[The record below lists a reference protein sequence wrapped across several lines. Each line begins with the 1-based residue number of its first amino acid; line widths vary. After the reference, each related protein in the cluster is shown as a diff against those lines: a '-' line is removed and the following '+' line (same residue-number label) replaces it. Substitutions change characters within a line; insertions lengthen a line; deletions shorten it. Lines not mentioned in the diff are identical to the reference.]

1 MKALTVAQVLRL
13 QARLL
18 DRFGG
23 AAGVRDLGALE
34 GALGRPFAEF
44 EGVAAFP
51 EVHDKAAA
59 LFHGLVTCHTFVDG
73 NERVGLAVTLVWL
86 EVNGYRL
93 ALGAEQRYD
102 TTMRVADGT
111 LSTEALAALLRQA
124 ID

>member
-1 MKALTVAQVLRL
+1 MRSLTVEQVLRL
-13 QARLL
+13 HARLL
-18 DRFGG
+18 ERFGG

-44 EGVAAFP
+44 EGVPAFP

-59 LFHGLVTCHTFVDG
+59 LFHGLVTGHAFVDG
-73 NERVGLAVTLVWL
+73 NKRVGLAATLVWL

-93 ALGAEQRYD
+93 ALDAEQRYA
-102 TTMRVADGT
+102 TTILIADGT
-111 LSTEALAALLRQA
+111 LSTEALAALLRDA

>member
-1 MKALTVAQVLRL
+1 MRALTVTQVLRL
-13 QARLL
+13 HARLL
-18 DRFGG
+18 ERFGG
-23 AAGVRDLGALE
+23 AAGVRDQGALD

-59 LFHGLVTCHTFVDG
+59 LFRGLVTCHTFVDG
-73 NERVGLAVTLVWL
+73 NERVGLAATLAWL

-93 ALGAEQRYD
+93 ALDAGQRYA
-102 TTMRVADGT
+102 TTMRVADGS
-111 LSTEALAALLRQA
+111 LSTEALAKLLRDA

>member
-1 MKALTVAQVLRL
+1 MRSLTVEQVLRL
-13 QARLL
+13 HARLIE
-18 DRFGG
+18 RFGG

-44 EGVAAFP
+44 EGVSAFP
-51 EVHDKAAA
+51 DVHDKAAA
-59 LFHGLVTCHTFVDG
+59 LFHGLVTCHAFVDG
-73 NERVGLAVTLVWL
+73 NKRVGLAATLVWL

-93 ALGAEQRYD
+93 ALDAEQRYA

-111 LSTEALAALLRQA
+111 LSTDALANLLRDA

>member
-1 MKALTVAQVLRL
+1 MRALTVEQALRL
-13 QARLL
+13 HARLL

-44 EGVAAFP
+44 EDVAAFP

-59 LFHGLVTCHTFVDG
+59 LVHGLVTCHAFVDG
-73 NERVGLAVTLVWL
+73 NKRVGLAATLVWL

-93 ALGAEQRYD
+93 ALDGEQRYAM
-102 TTMRVADGT
+102 TMRIADGT
-111 LSTEALAALLRQA
+111 LSTEALAALLRDA

>member
-1 MKALTVAQVLRL
+1 MRELTVTQVLQL
-13 QARLL
+13 HARLL
-18 DRFGG
+18 ERFGG

-51 EVHDKAAA
+51 EVHDKTAA
-59 LFHGLVTCHTFVDG
+59 LFHGLVTCHAFIDG
-73 NERVGLAVTLVWL
+73 NKRVGLAATLVWL
-86 EVNGYRL
+86 EVNGYHL
-93 ALGAEQRYD
+93 ALDAEQRYA

-111 LSTEALAALLRQA
+111 LATDALADLLRDA